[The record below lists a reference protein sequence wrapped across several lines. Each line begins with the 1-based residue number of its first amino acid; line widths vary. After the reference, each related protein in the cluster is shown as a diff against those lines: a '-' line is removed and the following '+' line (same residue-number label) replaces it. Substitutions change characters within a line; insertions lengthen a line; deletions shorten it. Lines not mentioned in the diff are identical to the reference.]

1 MLITLM
7 SIFVLINTKFLL
19 VGAITNDNFTASSCS
34 WNVKTSALT
43 TYQSNALSNGVY
55 RNNCDCKVSI
65 YVRFVKVK
73 MWPMVQM
80 SGEGN
85 YE

>member
-1 MLITLM
+1 M

-65 YVRFVKVK
+65 VKVK